1 MQFLNH
7 LLYLAYVAKPALAPI
22 ISFRM
27 VEISI
32 KYGICNI
39 TPFAFGVYGAFL
51 VSAISADNEGG
62 YRMGR
67 VAMEL
72 MKRMNAIEIIPRL
85 YTAVYSIINI
95 WKEPYQA
102 SLTKFLEG
110 FDIGAHNG
118 DVRTKRIIPPYHLF
132 HFFRVNDLLYKPMA
146 DGICDLK
153 SFSIRDHV
161 YLRLRCIL

>member
-27 VEISI
+27 VENSI

-51 VSAISADNEGG
+51 VSAINADNEGG

-72 MKRMNAIEIIPRL
+72 MQRMNAIEIIPRL
-85 YTAVYSIINI
+85 YTTIYSMINI
-95 WKEPYQA
+95 WKEPFQA
-102 SLTKFLEG
+102 SLSKHLEAY
-110 FDIGAHNG
+110 DIGAHRG
-118 DVRTKRIIPPYHLF
+118 DVSPLNICPPL
-132 HFFRVNDLLYKPMA
+132 HFLSPYTQALVCTILL
-146 DGICDLK
+146 DGICNFQ
-153 SFSIRDHV
+153 SVSIREHV
-161 YLRLRCIL
+161 DLWLR